1 MKKLL
6 ERLAASPSEEDY
18 VSDDRKFDQLN
29 AIRKVES
36 NDGKYTDHG
45 SDAIG
50 DYGLRPMAI
59 QDAMKIGNVEDL
71 KAVVEKMKD
80 DPKLQREAA
89 SKYYDILNKTA
100 RDDEDKI
107 AYGWLNG
114 PTGLKR
120 AMASEK
126 NIKDH
131 WHVKKFQKL
140 KDKLEK

>member
-1 MKKLL
+1 MRKLL
-6 ERLAASPSEEDY
+6 ERLAANPGDEDY
-18 VSDDRKFDQLN
+18 VSDDRKFNKLN
-29 AIRKVES
+29 KIRKVES
-36 NDGKYTDHG
+36 NDGKYTDHD

-50 DYGLRPMAI
+50 EYGMRPMAI

-71 KAVVEKMKD
+71 KAVVEKMKE
-80 DPKLQREAA
+80 DPEMQREAA

-100 RDDEDKI
+100 KDDEDEM

-120 AMASEK
+120 AKNEGRDIAS
-126 NIKDH
+126 H

-140 KDKLEK
+140 KDKLGK